1 MPTYQFLTDRSL
13 AQSTAITPTTLI
25 HIVTT
30 GDTSQ
35 NAAGSSYK
43 AQLQQLIPIFSG
55 SAGTSG
61 VNGSSGTSGING
73 SSGTSGSSG
82 VSGTSGID
90 GSSGTSGVSGTSGT
104 SGINGSSGT
113 SGLSFSGGSGN
124 CITDL
129 YVSNIHSCS
138 PLNINP
144 LDEGNVYFGSTSA
157 ITIDLTNNRVG
168 IGTTTPTSR
177 LSVST
182 TGSTTGTTPAFR
194 FLDGVSTP
202 TDTSTIKSFYKEFRP
217 TTKTT
222 SIVVGD
228 GTFLYPNITSTSSAD
243 FYAKANLTLYTDNLS
258 LLTSGEALKAE
269 TNVIQIQ
276 STGGT
281 YNGYTIGTTSILRNV
296 TSGGTIDKYIGFW
309 MNGFDVNYTHN
320 GTTNNIYGFYMD
332 SQSGRSGNIP
342 ATTNRYGVYIE
353 DVGRNYF
360 AGTVGI
366 GTTTPAEKLEVNG
379 KTKTTNFQMT
389 SGATDGYVLTSDSNG
404 NGTWQSSSGF
414 TNIYNSDGTLTGNRN
429 VNFTGSRL
437 QFSGTVE
444 ETIGLTLR
452 ASSGAGNRFAKLSA
466 VNGSLQN
473 NIDVS
478 IAGTSIN
485 SSDTGYTNSV
495 STDSVGVNI
504 TASDYTGYTN
514 TIDLDSFG
522 ILINS
527 QYYLPP
533 TDGITGQVLT
543 TNGSGT
549 TSWQNNYGYQYYSA
563 VTITSAQT
571 LSIGSIPVQV
581 LPAPGVNKYY
591 DFKVFF
597 EYVFNTVAY
606 SSTGTFQL
614 VDNTTKRVT
623 NQFDISGQL
632 TNRVFVSDM
641 NFQNQFT
648 SLNSQI
654 EFTTSNGSNPTL
666 GDGSFKV
673 KIYYNIIDFG

>member
-124 CITDL
+124 CITDF

-281 YNGYTIGTTSILRNV
+281 YNGYTMGTTSILRNV
-296 TSGGTIDKYIGFW
+296 TSGGTIDTYIGFL

-342 ATTNRYGVYIE
+342 ATSNRYGVYIE
-353 DVGRNYF
+353 DGGRNYF

-366 GTTTPAEKLEVNG
+366 GTTSPSEKLDVNG
-379 KTKTTNFQMT
+379 KTKTINFQMT
-389 SGATDGYVLTSDSNG
+389 SGATDGYVLTSDASG
-404 NGTWQSSSGF
+404 NASWGSLYNKSTINISSA
-414 TNIYNSDGTLTGNRN
+414 TILGTLSA
-429 VNFTGSRL
+429 GS
-437 QFSGTVE
+437 
-444 ETIGLTLR
+444 
-452 ASSGAGNRFAKLSA
+452 
-466 VNGSLQN
+466 
-473 NIDVS
+473 
-478 IAGTSIN
+478 
-485 SSDTGYTNSV
+485 
-495 STDSVGVNI
+495 
-504 TASDYTGYTN
+504 
-514 TIDLDSFG
+514 
-522 ILINS
+522 
-527 QYYLPP
+527 
-533 TDGITGQVLT
+533 
-543 TNGSGT
+543 
-549 TSWQNNYGYQYYSA
+549 
-563 VTITSAQT
+563 
-571 LSIGSIPVQV
+571 PVQL
-581 LPAPGVNKYY
+581 LPAPSLGKYY
-591 DFKVFF
+591 DWHAFVRYTYGTIAYNNGGVGTWYI
-597 EYVFNTVAY
+597 EQGGADLSYGFN
-606 SSTGTFQL
+606 
-614 VDNTTKRVT
+614 
-623 NQFDISGQL
+623 
-632 TNRVFVSDM
+632 
-641 NFQNQFT
+641 
-648 SLNSQI
+648 LNAI
-654 EFTTSNGSNPTL
+654 TTSRTWKATEGSGAAELIGPSGFETSAINIRVGSATTT
-666 GDGSFKV
+666 GDGTISV
-673 KIYYNIIDFG
+673 DIYYRELDL